1 MINNPYLKSY
11 KAYLRLE
18 RSLAVNSIDA
28 YLSDIEKLWQFFD
41 LKNQQTNIKDISI
54 NDLKLFVSWI
64 NELGMQAAS
73 QARIISGLKSFFEFL
88 MLEQLIDINPTDLL
102 EMPRLSRKLPDT
114 LNVHEIN
121 ALIEAIDAS
130 KRNGMRDKAI
140 LETLYGCGLRVT
152 ELITLRISNVYAEN
166 EFIKVTGKGDKER
179 LIPIGNTALKFIQIY
194 LTEVRVHIPVKS
206 GYEDFIF
213 LNPGGTG
220 LSRISVFKLIKSLA
234 LKAGI
239 KKSIS
244 PHTFRH
250 SFATHLIDGGADL
263 RAVQEMLGHSSII
276 TTEIYT
282 HTDRDYLRS
291 VVTQYHPRS

>member
-1 MINNPYLKSY
+1 VINNPYLKSY
-11 KAYLRLE
+11 RAYLRLE
-18 RSLAVNSIDA
+18 RSLADNSIDA
-28 YLSDIEKLWQFFD
+28 YLSDIDKLWQFFD
-41 LKNQQTNIKDISI
+41 LKNQQTNIKDINI
-54 NDLKLFVSWI
+54 NDLKLFISWI

-88 MLEQLIDINPTDLL
+88 VLEQLIDINPTDLL

-114 LNVHEIN
+114 LNIHEIN
-121 ALIEAIDAS
+121 DLIGAIDAS

-152 ELITLRISNVYAEN
+152 ELITLRISNVHAEN

-194 LTEVRVHIPVKS
+194 LNEVRVHIPVKS
-206 GYEDFIF
+206 GYEDYIF

-220 LSRISVFKLIKSLA
+220 LSRISVFKLIKTLA

-250 SFATHLIDGGADL
+250 SFATHLIEGGADL

>member
-1 MINNPYLKSY
+1 MINIPYLKSY

-18 RSLAVNSIDA
+18 RSLAGNSIEA
-28 YLSDIEKLWQFFD
+28 YLSDVDKLYQYFEIT
-41 LKNQQTNIKDISI
+41 KQQPVIKDISV
-54 NDLKLFVSWI
+54 NDLKLFISWI

-73 QARIISGLKSFFEFL
+73 QARVLSGLKSFFGFL
-88 MLEQLIDINPTDLL
+88 MLEQVIDTNPTELL

-114 LNVHEIN
+114 LNIYEIN
-121 ALIEAIDAS
+121 TLIDAIDAS
-130 KRNGMRDKAI
+130 SRNGMRDKAI

-152 ELITLRISNVYAEN
+152 ELITLRISNVHAEN
-166 EFIKVTGKGDKER
+166 DFIKVVGKGDKER
-179 LIPIGNTALKFIQIY
+179 LIPIGSTALKFIQLY
-194 LTEVRVHIPVKS
+194 LEEVRIHIPIKD
-206 GYEDFIF
+206 GYEDYIF

-291 VVTQYHPRS
+291 VVTQFHPRS

>member
-1 MINNPYLKSY
+1 VINNPYLKSY

-18 RSLAVNSIDA
+18 RSLAANSIDA
-28 YLSDIEKLWQFFD
+28 YLSDIEKLWQYFD
-41 LKNQQTNIKDISI
+41 IKGQQVNIKEI
-54 NDLKLFVSWI
+54 NIDDLKLFISWI
-64 NELGMQAAS
+64 NELGMLPAS
-73 QARIISGLKSFFEFL
+73 QARVISGLKSFFGFL
-88 MLEQLIDINPTDLL
+88 MLEQLITSNPTDLL
-102 EMPRLSRKLPDT
+102 DMPRLSRKLPDT
-114 LNVHEIN
+114 LNIHEIN
-121 ALIEAIDAS
+121 ALIAAIDAS
-130 KRNGMRDKAI
+130 ARNGMRDKAI

-152 ELITLRISNVYAEN
+152 ELSTLRISNVHAES

-179 LIPIGNTALKFIQIY
+179 LIPIGNTALKYIQIY
-194 LTEVRVHIPVKS
+194 LAEVRVHIRVKD

-213 LNPGGTG
+213 LNPQGTG

-234 LKAGI
+234 VKAGI

-282 HTDRDYLRS
+282 HIDRDYLKS